1 LDLLD
6 LRVQSANKAV
16 KEKLEIK
23 EQQLQVQV
31 PKECKEF
38 KVRKELKA
46 HQAHQVQPEVLVQ
59 VVAQVLQ
66 VQLDHKVQRDQL
78 VLKALPEQQE
88 VQVHVDQSVKLA

>member
-1 LDLLD
+1 
-6 LRVQSANKAV
+6 
-16 KEKLEIK
+16 
-23 EQQLQVQV
+23 VQV

-46 HQAHQVQPEVLVQ
+46 RQAHQVQPEVLVQ

-78 VLKALPEQQE
+78 VLKAQQDQLVLKALPEQQE
-88 VQVHVDQSVKLA
+88 VQVHVDQSVKQA